1 MHYYEQVMG
10 KGGKKDLRT
19 VSWQRLGMVLL
30 QHEVVYE
37 KHLEGDVVLD
47 AVPVSSSQT
56 TAVAWRSSACGSS
69 WRRRRAWHETKGRSG
84 DGPSSLSTGQAAPSL
99 GRHSGGLQV
108 DDDPF
113 SGAAP
118 NKAEGGT
125 RGLGSSLPQ
134 QGRRHASPTHRPAA
148 TLGSSPSCFFS

>member
-56 TAVAWRSSACGSS
+56 TAVAWRSPVCGSS
-69 WRRRRAWHETKGRSG
+69 WR
-84 DGPSSLSTGQAAPSL
+84 
-99 GRHSGGLQV
+99 
-108 DDDPF
+108 
-113 SGAAP
+113 
-118 NKAEGGT
+118 
-125 RGLGSSLPQ
+125 
-134 QGRRHASPTHRPAA
+134 
-148 TLGSSPSCFFS
+148 